1 MPHQFMQNNSSI
13 PTEPGNILLIKSHSM
28 GIGDLLRS
36 SAAWRVLKDRWPQ
49 AKLHLLM
56 LSKHAGYASET
67 FIRDHHLLT
76 SATFITVKT
85 GAPNQLQKRLPLT
98 SILRAADQ
106 QLGSTVIDMVIDFE
120 PYGIKTS
127 ALARHIARRKKAVSV
142 GIAQFPLRRYFYD
155 TAAPSV
161 RHYTAQHRLN
171 APIDYTERDFVAL
184 AALQLERHGTRIEL
198 RVGAQGLAWQQQH
211 AAKFDA
217 ATTHVVL
224 NIGCGTLDALPRR
237 PPLHSLVAA
246 MVAVYQR
253 GAFTLH
259 LTGAPFEKDVNE
271 EFVQL
276 FIQALA
282 ALGRQPTTYNWAGQC
297 TLNELTGLI
306 AMADMMVSSDS
317 GPYHMAV
324 ALGVP
329 TLCWFNFDTPEARH
343 LHSNVVAQ
351 TMPQPEVFADAA
363 MQLLARNSA

>member
-1 MPHQFMQNNSSI
+1 MQDNSGI
-13 PTEPGNILLIKSHSM
+13 TNQVANILLIKSHSM

-56 LSKHAGYASET
+56 LSKHAGYASEA
-67 FIRDHHLLT
+67 FIREHHLLT

-85 GAPNQLQKRLPLT
+85 GEPNQPQRSLSLT
-98 SILRAADQ
+98 SILRAVDQ
-106 QLGSTVIDMVIDFE
+106 QLGRTAIDMVIDFE

-127 ALARHIARRKKAVSV
+127 VLARNIARKKNAISV
-142 GIAQFPLRRYFYD
+142 GIAQFPLRKFFYD
-155 TAAPSV
+155 VAAHSV
-161 RHYTAQHRLN
+161 RHYIAQRRLN
-171 APIDYTERDFVAL
+171 EPIDYAERDFVAL

-217 ATTHVVL
+217 QTAQVVL
-224 NIGCGTLDALPRR
+224 NIGCGTQDALPRR
-237 PPLHSLVAA
+237 PPLDSLAAA
-246 MVAVYQR
+246 MVAWYQR

-259 LTGAPFEKDVNE
+259 LTGASFEKDVNE
-271 EFVQL
+271 EFVRL
-276 FIQALA
+276 FSQTLA
-282 ALGRQPTTYNWAGQC
+282 KQGYQPTIHNWAGQC
-297 TLNELTGLI
+297 TLQELAGLI
-306 AMADMMVSSDS
+306 ALGNMMVSSDS

-329 TLCWFNFDTPEARH
+329 ILCWFNFDTPQAH
-343 LHSNVVAQ
+343 HSYSNVIAQ

-363 MQLLARNSA
+363 MRLLARS